1 MRRLAFAAACVTV
14 AALPGHAADLG
25 RAPRAPAPAETYAP
39 PPVML
44 WNGFYIGAHVG
55 YGFGNSSANY
65 LGTALSPTPSPE
77 GIFGGGQIGY
87 NFQFSPNWVVGIEAD
102 VSAADFNDTTTVGGF
117 TGRSSMDVFG
127 TVRGRIG
134 YAFNNLLLYGTGGFA
149 WGNNQLTVNPAP
161 AGITSVSRVHTG
173 YAAGAGVEYAFSPNW
188 SAKVE
193 YLYLDFG
200 RQDYDFALAGPVRYQ
215 TDMHTVKFG
224 INYRF
229 NWGGPI
235 AAAY

>member
-1 MRRLAFAAACVTV
+1 MRRLALAAACVTL
-14 AALPGHAADLG
+14 ASLPGYAADLG
-25 RAPRAPAPAETYAP
+25 RPAPAPPAGSYAP

-44 WNGFYIGAHVG
+44 WNGFYIGAHAG
-55 YGFGNSSANY
+55 YGSGNSSAN
-65 LGTALSPTPSPE
+65 LLAGALTPSPKPD

-87 NFQFSPNWVVGIEAD
+87 NFQFSPNWVLGIEAD
-102 VSAADFNDTTTVGGF
+102 ISGADFKDTTVIGGVN
-117 TGRSSMDVFG
+117 TRAHMDLFG

-149 WGNNQLTVNPAP
+149 WANNKLSLEPAP
-161 AGITSVSRVHTG
+161 AGIGSVSRNHTG
-173 YAAGAGVEYAFSPNW
+173 YAAGGGLEYAFSPNW
-188 SAKVE
+188 SAKIE

-200 RQDYDFALAGPVRYQ
+200 RADYEFGLAGPVRYR

-229 NWGGPI
+229 NWGGV
-235 AAAY
+235 AGAY